1 MSITTRGGDAGE
13 TSLPGGARVSKANAR
28 VEAYGTVDELISVMG
43 LARALCPNA
52 EIRELSKRIQ
62 KELFSVGGALAA
74 EPAAGQPPAALDA
87 ALVDALTGHV
97 HRIEALPGL
106 LDDWA
111 LPGEDAGGAAYDV
124 ARTVCRR
131 AERLAVAL
139 DAGGGG
145 VPATAIAYLNRLSDL
160 LWLFGRQL
168 EKEAGVDARLRESG
182 GARWSK
188 AW

>member
-1 MSITTRGGDAGE
+1 MSITTKGGDAGE

-43 LARALCPNA
+43 FARALCPDA
-52 EIRELSKRIQ
+52 GVRELTKQIQ
-62 KELFSVGGALAA
+62 KELFSVGGAIAA
-74 EPAAGQPPAALDA
+74 DPGEGEPRAELEPA
-87 ALVDALTGHV
+87 LVESLTAHV

-111 LPGEDAGGAAYDV
+111 LPGEDAAAAAYDV

-139 DAGGGG
+139 DASDGG
-145 VPATAIAYLNRLSDL
+145 VPATAIVYLNRLSDL

-168 EKEAGVDARLRESG
+168 EKQAGVDARLRESD
-182 GARWSK
+182 GARWTK

>member
-1 MSITTRGGDAGE
+1 MSISTRGGDAGE
-13 TSLPGGARVSKANAR
+13 TSLPGGARVSKSHAR

-43 LARALCPNA
+43 FARALCPNA
-52 EIRELSKRIQ
+52 GIRDLTKSIQ
-62 KELFSVGGALAA
+62 KELFSVGGAIGADPGQGKA
-74 EPAAGQPPAALDA
+74 PEPLDPAR
-87 ALVDALTGHV
+87 VEALTEHV

-111 LPGEDAGGAAYDV
+111 LPGEDAPAAAYDV

-131 AERLAVAL
+131 AERLAVSL
-139 DAGGGG
+139 DAAAGAIPP
-145 VPATAIAYLNRLSDL
+145 VAIAYLNRLSDL

-168 EKEAGVDARLRESG
+168 EQEAGVDGRLRESG
-182 GARWSK
+182 GKRWSK

>member
-1 MSITTRGGDAGE
+1 MSITTKGGDRGE
-13 TSLPGGARVSKANAR
+13 TSLPGGARVSKANPR
-28 VEAYGTVDELISVMG
+28 VEAYGTVDELISTLG
-43 LARALCPNA
+43 FARALCPDA
-52 EIRELSKRIQ
+52 EIRGLTKQIQ

-74 EPAAGQPPAALDA
+74 DPARGEAPADLEPA
-87 ALVDALTGHV
+87 LVESLTAHV

-111 LPGEDAGGAAYDV
+111 LPGEDAAAAAYDV

-139 DAGGGG
+139 DAADGG
-145 VPATAIAYLNRLSDL
+145 VSPTAVAYLNRLSDL

-168 EKEAGVDARLRESG
+168 EKQAGVDGRLRESG
-182 GARWSK
+182 GSRWTK